1 MSCTI
6 RRGESVLFSGATS
19 TSRLSRKIE
28 DLVAYLMRA
37 NPVPSSS
44 VLLTGTGIIVTEEA
58 ALAPGDVVSIGI
70 PEIGEMTNPAAIV
83 K

>member
-1 MSCTI
+1 
-6 RRGESVLFSGATS
+6 
-19 TSRLSRKIE
+19 
-28 DLVAYLMRA
+28 
-37 NPVPSSS
+37 
-44 VLLTGTGIIVTEEA
+44 VTEEA